1 MKSAPRKIKNPLSRR
16 LSLRIGWIS
25 LAAIVLTTLWLAW
38 REESRQRAE
47 LQSIVDHIERSAGQ
61 GLAESL
67 WCFDQDQLAIQMDG
81 VLNFPLIEYAAIIQ
95 DGNILVQ
102 RGPLVAD
109 GAIERTVPLR
119 RSYRGRQVSLGELR
133 VQASSREIW
142 ALVIDRVLSTAFVQ
156 TLTVITVALL
166 LLWLFERMVT
176 RHLTDMADFFGRKES
191 SDLMAPLRL
200 ARVRSPGDEFDA
212 LAAAINTQRASLAAA
227 YDEIVHAEAS
237 RRASE
242 EELRS
247 LFEAAP
253 VGIAFMKNRRLLNL
267 NEQMAAYF
275 GFTREQLLGQDARI
289 LYDRQEDY
297 DRVGR
302 TLLSPGD
309 VRVRSEEVT
318 STDKQGRLR
327 DFLVQAALMD
337 PGHPENGAVVTL
349 LDITDRKQAN
359 RLQSAKDQAEA
370 ANRAKSV
377 FLANMSHE
385 IRTPMNAILGFT
397 QLLRR
402 DSTLTAQQREYL
414 GVIDRSGEHLMT
426 LINDILDVSKIEA
439 QRVTLNPAPFD
450 LGGLVRDLESM
461 FQVRA
466 ANKGLGLKVELEPQ
480 VAGTVVADAAKLRQI
495 LINLLGNAVKF
506 TASGG
511 VVLRVRKEAVGHD
524 AWRVLIDVE
533 DTGPGI
539 SKDELPKLFQHFE
552 QAEAGRKAGGGT
564 GLGLAIS
571 REFARMMG
579 GDITVETMPG
589 QGCRFRVQVLLGRD
603 DAAVPVEK
611 RKDFRAVAQ
620 LADGQPERR
629 ILIVDDIAENR
640 RLLRKM
646 LEPIGFMVLEAAD
659 GEEAITENA
668 RWQPH
673 AILMDLRMPK
683 LDGWE
688 AIKRIRQTEEG
699 ARRVKIVVLT
709 ASAFD
714 ENRQQVLA
722 DGADDFLGKPFRE
735 SELLEVLRLLLDVRY
750 IYRGDSPEVRTESV
764 PGNHHPA
771 VQQSPEVLRLLRQAA
786 READLDRM
794 LALIAHIEATDPA
807 LAQSLRQQADRFDY
821 VRLVSL
827 LPTEEERR

>member
-1 MKSAPRKIKNPLSRR
+1 M
-16 LSLRIGWIS
+16 RIGWIS

-38 REESRQRAE
+38 REDARQRAA
-47 LQSIVDHIERSAGQ
+47 LQSIVDHIERSVGP
-61 GLAESL
+61 GLTESL
-67 WCFDQDQLAIQMDG
+67 WCFDQEQLAIQMDG
-81 VLNFPLIEYAAIIQ
+81 VLNFPLIEYAAITQ
-95 DGNILVQ
+95 DGTVLVE
-102 RGPLVAD
+102 RGAPVES
-109 GAIERTVPLR
+109 GAIERSVPLQ
-119 RSYRGRQVSLGELR
+119 RSYRGRQVGLGELR

-156 TLTVITVALL
+156 TLTVITVAVL

-176 RHLTDMADFFGRKES
+176 RHLTEMADFFGRKES
-191 SDLMAPLRL
+191 ADLMTPFRL
-200 ARVRSPGDEFDA
+200 ARSRSPGDEFDA
-212 LAAAINTQRASLAAA
+212 LSAAINTQRASLSAA
-227 YDEIVHAEAS
+227 YDEIVHAEALM
-237 RRASE
+237 RASE
-242 EELRS
+242 AELRS

-253 VGIAFMKNRRLLNL
+253 VGIAFVKNRRLMNL

-275 GFTREQLLGQDARI
+275 EFTREQLLGQDARI

-309 VRVRSEEVT
+309 ARVRSEEVT
-318 STDKQGRLR
+318 STDKQGRPR

-450 LGGLVRDLESM
+450 LGGLVKDLESM
-461 FQVRA
+461 FRVRA

-511 VVLRVRKEAVGHD
+511 VILRVRKEAVGHD

-539 SKDELPKLFQHFE
+539 SPDELPKLFQHFE

-579 GDITVETMPG
+579 GDITVETVPG

-611 RKDFRAVAQ
+611 RKDFRAVTR

-688 AIKRIRQTEEG
+688 AIKRIRQTEDG

-750 IYRGDSPEVRTESV
+750 IYRGEEPSGHSGEALPV
-764 PGNHHPA
+764 NNHPA
-771 VQQSPEVLRLLRQAA
+771 VRQSPEIVRLLRQAA

-794 LALIAHIEATDPA
+794 LALIAQIEATDPA

-827 LPTEEERR
+827 LPTEEESR